1 MSVGGYWSRC
11 IDSGAAAQVRSA
23 AVRPPLWLWH
33 DTDVGAVHD
42 SGGVILVQGDVGIG
56 KSHLVRS
63 ALREAEAMGLTT
75 LQTAASATNAAMP
88 FYAWRHAIHQMLQPN
103 HGADRAVTR
112 GGRHRVSGAGAA
124 GSPLRLPNLS
134 WDSAMAEAAVLSV
147 ISPRQR
153 VFAWLLNEVIPVK
166 FAADAALRELSSAE
180 QAARRL
186 ELLCTLIV
194 SASKDLLSSFRC
206 GERLLIVI
214 EHADYLDPASVQLL
228 SKVAAHSGA

>member
-1 MSVGGYWSRC
+1 M
-11 IDSGAAAQVRSA
+11 
-23 AVRPPLWLWH
+23 
-33 DTDVGAVHD
+33 
-42 SGGVILVQGDVGIG
+42 LVQGDVGIG

-88 FYAWRHAIHQMLQPN
+88 FYAWRHAIHQMLQPRS
-103 HGADRAVTR
+103 HSSDRGARVTR
-112 GGRHRVSGAGAA
+112 AARRRIGAGGAA
-124 GSPLRLPNLS
+124 ASPLRLPNLS
-134 WDSAMAEAAVLSV
+134 WDSALAEAAVLSV
-147 ISPRQR
+147 ISPKQR

-166 FAADAALRELSSAE
+166 FAADAAMRELSSGE

-186 ELLCTLIV
+186 ELLCTIIV

-206 GERLLIVI
+206 GERLLVVI

-228 SKVAAHSGA
+228 SRVRRAALCTSVAACCRAWGCR